1 MEKQIEIFAH
11 EDGFYAG
18 VMLKK
23 GQLGKG
29 AYRITDEDIMT
40 MFSTLC
46 KYHHDTTGEP
56 KMLMRDAEGRIYA
69 TVIVDPGKPKAEQVA
84 MPAKNGKPKKA
95 GSKARSK
102 TKAV

>member
-1 MEKQIEIFAH
+1 MAQTIEIFAH

-18 VMLKK
+18 VMLKN

-46 KYHHDTTGEP
+46 KYHLDTTGEP

-69 TVIVDPGKPKAEQVA
+69 TVVVEPGKQVVEQQ
-84 MPAKNGKPKKA
+84 AKPQAKPKKA
-95 GSKARSK
+95 GSKSSK
-102 TKAV
+102 KKKG

>member
-18 VMLKK
+18 VMLKNGK
-23 GQLGKG
+23 LAKG

-46 KYHHDTTGEP
+46 KYHRDTTGDP

-69 TVIVDPGKPKAEQVA
+69 TVVVEPGKPEAEKPKA
-84 MPAKNGKPKKA
+84 KPKKA
-95 GSKARSK
+95 GSKSSRKSK
-102 TKAV
+102 AAIK

>member
-1 MEKQIEIFAH
+1 MAQNIEIFAH

-18 VMLKK
+18 VMLKN

-46 KYHHDTTGEP
+46 KYHLDTTGEP

-69 TVIVDPGKPKAEQVA
+69 TVVVEPGKQVA
-84 MPAKNGKPKKA
+84 QQAKSQGKPKKA
-95 GSKARSK
+95 GGKSSKK
-102 TKAV
+102 KG